1 MKTPPI
7 PEEFNMI
14 VDSYVSGIEGLYSSE
29 EEYFDSRLALMTKAQ
44 IRVVKDYLDE
54 LLGGKYAEDDLRVMW
69 RASEARLLP
78 FWGDEGSCAE
88 CLETMRS
95 RVAASLE

>member
-14 VDSYVSGIEGLYSSE
+14 VGSYVSGIEGIVSSE
-29 EEYFDSRLALMTKAQ
+29 EEFFDMMLDPMTIAQ
-44 IRVVKDYLDE
+44 RKVVKDYLDE